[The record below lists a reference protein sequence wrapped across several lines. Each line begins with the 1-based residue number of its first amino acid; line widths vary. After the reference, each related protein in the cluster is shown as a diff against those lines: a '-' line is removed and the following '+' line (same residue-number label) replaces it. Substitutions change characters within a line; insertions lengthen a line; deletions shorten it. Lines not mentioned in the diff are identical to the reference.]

1 MTTVVERVV
10 NFIEENYADGI
21 SLSDVARALHY
32 SPAHLTSVIRKRV
45 GRPVT
50 ALIIE
55 RRLLAA
61 RERLLTTSEPVA
73 VVGEAVGF
81 RDLRYFERRFA
92 RAHGTSP
99 SQWRTRAMAQPDIC
113 ATRPACLLWN
123 PSLICV
129 VCRL

>member
-1 MTTVVERVV
+1 MMTTVVERVV
-10 NFIEENYADGI
+10 DFIEENYADGI

-32 SPAHLTSVIRKRV
+32 SPGHLTTVIRKHL

-61 RERLLTTSEPVA
+61 RERLLTTEEPVA

-81 RDLRYFERRFA
+81 RDMRYFVRSFV

-99 SQWRTRAMAQPDIC
+99 SQWRTRASL
-113 ATRPACLLWN
+113 RAC
-123 PSLICV
+123 SV
-129 VCRL
+129 T